1 MELRDWVK
9 KERRFVTAVEA
20 AANGVISIGED
31 EPVLP
36 DGSCEELLFFA
47 TGNRCIF
54 AGRFDIFRKWKEEE
68 KWKKVGKIKKN
79 GKKNR
84 KIGKKSKKFKKLQK
98 I

>member
-36 DGSCEELLFFA
+36 DGSCEEQLFFA
-47 TGNRCIF
+47 TGNRCTF
-54 AGRFDIFRKWKEEE
+54 AGRFDIFTNFAMTGGFYGAKEP
-68 KWKKVGKIKKN
+68 I
-79 GKKNR
+79 
-84 KIGKKSKKFKKLQK
+84 
-98 I
+98 